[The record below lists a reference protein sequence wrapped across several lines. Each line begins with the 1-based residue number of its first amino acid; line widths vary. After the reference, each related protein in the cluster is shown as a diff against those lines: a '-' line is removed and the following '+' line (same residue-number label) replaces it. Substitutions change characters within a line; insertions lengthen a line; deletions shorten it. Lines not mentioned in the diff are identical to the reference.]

1 MTSDTTC
8 PGTRGDARGAH
19 VVLEVFNPPG
29 TALNQIRVTL
39 CTSLRGGRLYEV
51 ARGDA
56 LAAIART
63 QEQNTGVSDIFQA
76 NRDTVMDPNRI
87 FPGQVLR
94 VPLL

>member
-1 MTSDTTC
+1 MLGEHTSSS
-8 PGTRGDARGAH
+8 RFSARDPSG
-19 VVLEVFNPPG
+19 LNPPG

-51 ARGDA
+51 ARGDT